1 MGKMIDTAWIEL
13 VVVVSSTIL
22 AGWNSDVP
30 GPNLAD
36 VSEKAKSLRS
46 AALMF
51 LAICMLI
58 GNTLACNWI
67 GCLLMF
73 MSAVA
78 LSVVV
83 RTYDWGRPI
92 VSFGAVYILTRPMTT
107 CHTLSSAPALRLV
120 AANSGLCILAVLA
133 PRLLIHLA
141 DYRSAISQEPAEDVL
156 TV

>member
-1 MGKMIDTAWIEL
+1 MVDPAWIEL
-13 VVVVSSTIL
+13 VLVVSSTIL

-36 VSEKAKSLRS
+36 ISEKAKSLRS

-92 VSFGAVYILTRPMTT
+92 VSVGAVYILTRPMTT
-107 CHTLSSAPALRLV
+107 CHTLSSAPALRLIT
-120 AANSGLCILAVLA
+120 ANSGLCLVAVFA
-133 PRLLIHLA
+133 PRLLIHFADNHLA
-141 DYRSAISQEPAEDVL
+141 IRQEPAVDVAD
-156 TV
+156 V